1 MSRRVIHF
9 CCKSFK
15 FCCLMYVHI
24 CACVKN
30 RLQRVKLLGYRSQ
43 LVTLNRGVPQGSVLG
58 PLLFNIFIN
67 DLFFV
72 RMCSNIVNYA
82 DDNHVCYKHENTEV
96 LCDVLKL
103 GANTAYG
110 RFEHNYMD
118 ANPSKFQ
125 GIIQGKDVPQS
136 MTLSA
141 QGHDDIPLSYHLKV
155 LGVTLDH
162 KLNFDMH
169 IDSICLSASRQ
180 INALKRLSRFLDQD
194 SHVLIY
200 KSFVLSNNS
209 YSTITWIFLWKE
221 K

>member
-1 MSRRVIHF
+1 
-9 CCKSFK
+9 
-15 FCCLMYVHI
+15 MYVHI

-162 KLNFDMH
+162 ELNFDMH

-200 KSFVLSNNS
+200 KSFVLSNFS